1 MYVFR
6 VTQHGEPSIVLAAVD
21 EGQYELWHDAF
32 KRAKLLKDQSNEK
45 GEYLSFPD
53 FDDDDEE
60 PDGPYERPE
69 DYIVCYLCSTLF
81 IVNNIK
87 TVYIY

>member
-32 KRAKLLKDQSNEK
+32 KRAKLLKGEHVEK
-45 GEYLSFPD
+45 TEYLSLPE
-53 FDDDDEE
+53 FDNDEE

-69 DYIVCYLCSTLF
+69 DYLVCCF
-81 IVNNIK
+81 FQ
-87 TVYIY
+87 